1 MHLCLAS
8 SNNDTEHL
16 RSSPSKD
23 GPPSDAPPP
32 PPSSAMPHDDEPL
45 PLEPPP
51 WPPMETIPGSAS
63 PWQPSPSIQSKKTSV
78 DAVRPT
84 SKSTSAASSPFS
96 TPSKAAF
103 LRSLDLHNREERP
116 RALDQL
122 ALQSLQLSKEER
134 SSASDIAKA
143 IIKSSKNP
151 DASPKLSSKGEPVDT
166 SALTVS
172 SLPSHKSSMSA
183 EGSLA
188 GDSDRCV

>member
-1 MHLCLAS
+1 M
-8 SNNDTEHL
+8 
-16 RSSPSKD
+16 
-23 GPPSDAPPP
+23 
-32 PPSSAMPHDDEPL
+32 
-45 PLEPPP
+45 
-51 WPPMETIPGSAS
+51 
-63 PWQPSPSIQSKKTSV
+63 
-78 DAVRPT
+78 
-84 SKSTSAASSPFS
+84 
-96 TPSKAAF
+96 
-103 LRSLDLHNREERP
+103 HNREERP